1 MTSPRA
7 AVAQPGEVDLH
18 MHSTASDGS
27 LPPEEV
33 VAAAKTAGVA
43 AIALTDHDTM
53 AGIPD
58 ATRAANAIGIRVVPG
73 VELSAHDGA
82 REIHV
87 LALHVS
93 NPGPLELRLAM
104 FRHARESRAQLIVDT
119 LNRLGVPVTFDS
131 VMTEAAGGAVGRP
144 HIARALIK
152 GGHVR
157 DSREA
162 FDRYLGAGKAAF
174 VEKER
179 LDIREAIDITHAAGA
194 IAIWAHPG
202 PDGRRE
208 RLEPLVAIGLDGVEV
223 RHPSHNSDDIQRLAA
238 LADFFGLLYSGG
250 SDWHGLPGGYR
261 SIGAMH
267 VPGAWLDRQDEVVN
281 RRRAAQVA

>member
-1 MTSPRA
+1 VTSPRA
-7 AVAQPGEVDLH
+7 AVALPGEVDLH

-33 VAAAKTAGVA
+33 VAAAKIAGVA
-43 AIALTDHDTM
+43 AIALTDHDNLD
-53 AGIPD
+53 GIPE
-58 ATRAANAIGIRVVPG
+58 ATRAANAAGIRVVPG
-73 VELSAHDGA
+73 VELSAYDGA
-82 REIHV
+82 REIHL

-93 NPGPLELRLAM
+93 NPGPLELRLSM
-104 FRHARESRAQLIVDT
+104 FRNARETRAQQIVDQ
-119 LNRLGVPVTFDS
+119 LNRIGVPVTFES
-131 VMTEAAGGAVGRP
+131 VMVEAAGGAVGRP

-152 GGHVR
+152 GGQVR

-179 LDIREAIDITHAAGA
+179 LEIREAIEITHAAGA

-208 RLEPLVAIGLDGVEV
+208 RLEPLVAMGLDGVEV
-223 RHPSHNSDDIQRLAA
+223 RHPSHNTDDAERLAA

-261 SIGAMH
+261 SIGGMH
-267 VPGAWLDRQDEVVN
+267 IPGAWLDKQDEVVN

>member
-1 MTSPRA
+1 
-7 AVAQPGEVDLH
+7 

-27 LPPEEV
+27 LPPQEV
-33 VAAAKTAGVA
+33 IAAANIAGVA
-43 AIALTDHDTM
+43 AIALTDHDTLD
-53 AGIPD
+53 GIPE
-58 ATRAANAIGIRVVPG
+58 ATRAANAVGIRVVPG

-82 REIHV
+82 REIHI

-93 NPGPLELRLAM
+93 NPGPLELRLSM
-104 FRHARESRAQLIVDT
+104 FRNAREVRAQLIVDR
-119 LNRLGVPVTFDS
+119 LNKIGVPVSIDS

-152 GGHVR
+152 AGNVR

-179 LDIREAIDITHAAGA
+179 LEIREAIEITHAAGA

-208 RLEPLVAIGLDGVEV
+208 RLEPFVAMGLDGVEV
-223 RHPSHNSDDIQRLAA
+223 RHPSHNADDIQRLAA

-250 SDWHGLPGGYR
+250 SDWHGLPGGFR
-261 SIGAMH
+261 SIGGMH
-267 VPGAWLDRQDEVVN
+267 VPGAWLDRQDAVVN
-281 RRRAAQVA
+281 RRRAAEVA